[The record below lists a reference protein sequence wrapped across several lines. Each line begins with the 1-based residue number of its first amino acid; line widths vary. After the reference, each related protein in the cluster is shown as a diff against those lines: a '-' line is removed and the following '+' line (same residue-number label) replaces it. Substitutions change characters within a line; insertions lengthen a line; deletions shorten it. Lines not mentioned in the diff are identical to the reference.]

1 VGFKSV
7 RFFMKFTGLSVF
19 DVGSSSKFS
28 DALADGL
35 APIIL
40 QPSRFIR
47 ILAFA
52 DASVINASPSIGVRR
67 RLDVNASSP
76 SSAVSVRIGLFSN
89 DALTNL
95 LQSFNLIRDALA
107 APVPNATLI
116 ALVQRLATAV
126 GVTSEITIT
135 LSSAPSL
142 FLADG
147 TELPILTPT
156 AAASESASSAGF
168 LPLYVYIAAGIGG
181 LAVVGG
187 FSFFVIR
194 GRQLAA
200 RRRSDANLLLQA
212 SLRLKTLSPPRT
224 RKILG
229 RTTFET
235 LPFMSISPQTS
246 TEDGKFEAS
255 NPLHHLPRKME
266 PLSSPPPPPPPPPP
280 TPASRSVMIKSSLK
294 RKKAATESSYW
305 DSELD
310 SEGRLYF
317 FCIDEETGDM
327 FGTTHVK
334 PQVLRDLHREEFLAS
349 SKPVREEASKWNKA
363 NGGWSNSVTGE
374 FITGEDPACF
384 GHLARL
390 EASEDERLLREEAA
404 DWNSVKEEDGDVY
417 FEFLPAGFT
426 TRDMPYVLRRLAVIN
441 GVKNT

>member
-1 VGFKSV
+1 
-7 RFFMKFTGLSVF
+7 M
-19 DVGSSSKFS
+19 
-28 DALADGL
+28 
-35 APIIL
+35 
-40 QPSRFIR
+40 
-47 ILAFA
+47 
-52 DASVINASPSIGVRR
+52 RR
-67 RLDVNASSP
+67 RLDVNTSSP

-89 DALTNL
+89 DALTKL

-116 ALVQRLATAV
+116 ALLQKLATAV
-126 GVTSEITIT
+126 NVTSEITIT

-147 TELPILTPT
+147 TEQPILTPM
-156 AAASESASSAGF
+156 AGASESASSAGF

-181 LAVVGG
+181 LAVVVG
-187 FSFFVIR
+187 FSFFVVR

-212 SLRLKTLSPPRT
+212 SLRLKKLSPPRT

-229 RTTFET
+229 RTAFET

-255 NPLHHLPRKME
+255 NPLHHLPRKMD
-266 PLSSPPPPPPPPPP
+266 PLSSPPPPPPPP

-294 RKKAATESSYW
+294 RKKAASSYW

-310 SEGRLYF
+310 DEGRLYF

-327 FGTTHVK
+327 FGTTYVK
-334 PQVLRDLHREEFLAS
+334 PQVLRDLHRDEFLAA
-349 SKPVREEASKWNKA
+349 SKPVREEASEWDRA
-363 NGGWSNSVTGE
+363 DGGWSNSVTGE
-374 FITGEDPACF
+374 FISGEDPACF

-426 TRDMPYVLRRLAVIN
+426 TRDMPYVLRRLAVIEM
-441 GVKNT
+441 VAKKT